1 MIQRRNLLL
10 GTASLALSS
19 LARQPAQAAGFRP
32 NLAGLEHRVTDASA
46 PEVFFIP
53 ELSDAAMLRVYR
65 IGSPRAGLE
74 SRSISKATA
83 NRTEKSIQ
91 I

>member
-19 LARQPAQAAGFRP
+19 LACQPAQAAGFRP
-32 NLAGLEHRVTDASA
+32 NLAGLEHRVTNASA

-53 ELSDAAMLRVYR
+53 ELSDAAMLRNNNAVYTGAFGCTYNSPQVMR
-65 IGSPRAGLE
+65 IRNPV
-74 SRSISKATA
+74 
-83 NRTEKSIQ
+83 Q
-91 I
+91 